1 MHIRRALIGTISGTG
16 SGRKLQMS
24 SSVAVTNKD
33 FAGPVLA
40 LNSGSSSLK
49 IAVFR
54 SSNGD
59 EELILSGSADG
70 IGHADGALSLR
81 TADGQV
87 LLQEDHELESQ
98 TEALAKLSGA
108 LGDHLQQPLIAVGH
122 RVVHGGP
129 KLRTHQLVTPEVL
142 TDLKEATHYAPLH
155 IPLALAIIEQAQQLF
170 PQCPQFACFDTSFH
184 RNLPLVAQH
193 LPLPAKYFDQGVF
206 RYGFHGLSYE
216 SIVHRLGAELPER
229 AVFAHLGNGS
239 SLAAVRGGVS
249 IDTTMGFT
257 PTGGIPMSTR
267 TGDLDPGALL
277 YLMRTENLGAA
288 ELEQIVN
295 RASGLLALS
304 NGESDM
310 KKLQQRSGT
319 GDAPAQL
326 AVDAFV
332 IGVRKTI
339 GAYAALMGGLDLL
352 VFSGGIGEHSEEVR
366 RLICGEVGF
375 LGILLASGANPKVK
389 VLPAEEERQI
399 ARHCRRLVV
408 E

>member
-1 MHIRRALIGTISGTG
+1 
-16 SGRKLQMS
+16 MS
-24 SSVAVTNKD
+24 SSIAATQED
-33 FAGPVLA
+33 FAGLVLA

-49 IAVFR
+49 FAVFR
-54 SSNGD
+54 SGKGD

-70 IGHADGALSLR
+70 IGHADGTLNLR
-81 TADGQV
+81 TADGRV
-87 LLQEDHELESQ
+87 LLQEDHKLESQ

-129 KLRTHQLVTPEVL
+129 KLRTHQLVTTEVL
-142 TDLKEATHYAPLH
+142 TELKEATHYAPLH
-155 IPLALAIIEQAQQLF
+155 IPLALTIIDQAQQLF

-184 RNLPLVAQH
+184 RNLPPVAQH
-193 LPLPAKYFDQGVF
+193 LPLPARYFDQGVF

-277 YLMRTENLGAA
+277 YIMRTENLGAA

-295 RASGLLALS
+295 RTSGLLALS

-310 KKLQQRSGT
+310 KKLQQRSGA
-319 GDAPAQL
+319 GDALAQL

-352 VFSGGIGEHSEEVR
+352 VFSGGIGGHSDEVR
-366 RLICGEVGF
+366 RLVCGELGF
-375 LGILLASGANPKVK
+375 LGLSLASGANPKVK

-399 ARHCRRLVV
+399 ARHCRRLLM
-408 E
+408 ESSEISQRPDMH